1 MQDADRWAEQARLV
15 FGRLNEQQRRW
26 VAGLLSKASGWGGD
40 TEISQITGVD
50 PKTIK
55 RGRDELD
62 SNLEDCPTD
71 RIRRKGA
78 GRPPLEK
85 KILVIEDRLKALVS
99 GHVGGD
105 PTGKR
110 KYVRCS
116 LRSLAK
122 RLKTLSHMTVGR
134 LLRKLGYSLRANVKR
149 LSGPPHPD
157 RDRQFRYIQRQK
169 RRFAKKGLPTI
180 SVDTKNTELIG
191 NF

>member
-40 TEISQITGVD
+40 TEISHITGVD

-85 KILVIEDRLKALVS
+85 KILVSKIA
-99 GHVGGD
+99 
-105 PTGKR
+105 
-110 KYVRCS
+110 
-116 LRSLAK
+116 
-122 RLKTLSHMTVGR
+122 
-134 LLRKLGYSLRANVKR
+134 
-149 LSGPPHPD
+149 
-157 RDRQFRYIQRQK
+157 
-169 RRFAKKGLPTI
+169 
-180 SVDTKNTELIG
+180 
-191 NF
+191 